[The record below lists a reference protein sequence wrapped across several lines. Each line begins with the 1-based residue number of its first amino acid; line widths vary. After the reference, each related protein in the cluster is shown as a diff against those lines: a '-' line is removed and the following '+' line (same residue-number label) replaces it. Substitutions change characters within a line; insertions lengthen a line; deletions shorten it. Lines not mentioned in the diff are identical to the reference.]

1 MLPLLFQKQLPIN
14 DLLKEKKK
22 SKSNNVERRDVRHN
36 IRREKVVEKSCE
48 KCLRK

>member
-14 DLLKEKKK
+14 DLLKEKEE

-36 IRREKVVEKSCE
+36 IRREKSSKKAVKNV
-48 KCLRK
+48 

>member
-22 SKSNNVERRDVRHN
+22 SKSNNVERRDN